1 MSGWHELG
9 MAMTHLVG
17 VETKR
22 SSEDGSGV
30 VGLAPSSMATASAC
44 GFW

>member
-22 SSEDGSGV
+22 SGEDGSGV
-30 VGLAPSSMATASAC
+30 VGLAPSSMATTSAC